1 MNLRAATV
9 AAILMGFFL
18 LFVACDSKKEEA
30 LKAAKKARQEA
41 ETGLQNVK
49 ERDNRAEEII
59 QKKLNAG
66 ARSDSRFKDYS
77 TSDEDTG
84 SEEEA
89 ETEEGTLKG
98 VVAVWGSKPGTVGSA
113 EGMTVTLNGEDG
125 SYSETVDSENWYNIS
140 APPGEYTLVV
150 DEVGYKYF
158 EKKVT
163 VVSGSERLVAPIGL
177 QNEK

>member
-1 MNLRAATV
+1 MNLRAV
-9 AAILMGFFL
+9 AIIPIIAAFILFS
-18 LFVACDSKKEEA
+18 VACDSKKEEA

-41 ETGLQNVK
+41 EKELQKVK
-49 ERDNRAEEII
+49 ERDKRAQEII

-66 ARSDSRFKDYS
+66 AKFDSRFKEYA
-77 TSDEDTG
+77 TSDEDNGT
-84 SEEEA
+84 EEEA
-89 ETEEGTLKG
+89 EKEDGTLKG
-98 VVAVWGSKPGTVGSA
+98 VVAVWGSKPGTVGST
-113 EGMTVTLNGEDG
+113 EGMTVTLNGEDD
-125 SYSETVDSENWYNIS
+125 SYSETVDSENWYKIS
-140 APPGEYTLVV
+140 APPGEYTLVI

>member
-1 MNLRAATV
+1 MNLRTATV
-9 AAILMGFFL
+9 VAILVGFFL
-18 LFVACDSKKEEA
+18 FFVACDSKKEEA
-30 LKAAKKARQEA
+30 LKAVKKARQEA

-49 ERDNRAEEII
+49 ERDARAQEII

-66 ARSDSRFKDYS
+66 ARSDGWFKEYA

-84 SEEEA
+84 SEEET

-98 VVAVWGSKPGTVGSA
+98 VVAVWGLKPGTVGSA

-125 SYSETVDSENWYNIS
+125 SYSKTVDSENWYNIS

-177 QNEK
+177 QNE